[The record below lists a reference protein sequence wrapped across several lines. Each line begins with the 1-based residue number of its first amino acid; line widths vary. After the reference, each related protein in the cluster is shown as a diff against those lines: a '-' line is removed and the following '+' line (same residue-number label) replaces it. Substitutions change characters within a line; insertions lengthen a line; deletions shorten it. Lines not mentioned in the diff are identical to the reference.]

1 MITAKEMRSP
11 RRKKC
16 WRPDLDTDTT
26 LVFFPHL
33 RAGAVRRL
41 LSSETK
47 RGTYEKVPRRRGMK
61 VPRHKNFY
69 QFRQVRARLTSGNSI
84 HSVEPKPASAPG
96 GTNTPRSN

>member
-16 WRPDLDTDTT
+16 WRPDLDTGTA

-41 LSSETK
+41 LSSKPK
-47 RGTYEKVPRRRGMK
+47 RGTFEKVPRCRGMK
-61 VPRHKNFY
+61 VPRHKNF
-69 QFRQVRARLTSGNSI
+69 
-84 HSVEPKPASAPG
+84 
-96 GTNTPRSN
+96 